1 MGRVHWQAGGENNMK
16 NQTVINLRKAYK
28 EGLLT
33 KQQYKTLKG
42 QVLEGK
48 ERAAVKGFKKIIRRN
63 RQEVGVM

>member
-1 MGRVHWQAGGENNMK
+1 MK

-63 RQEVGVM
+63 RQEVGAV

>member
-1 MGRVHWQAGGENNMK
+1 MK
-16 NQTVINLRKAYK
+16 NQTAINLRKSYK

-48 ERAAVKGFKKIIRRN
+48 ERAAVKGLARTTDSTFFKAI
-63 RQEVGVM
+63 VTL